1 MHLQNKTGQNVST
14 AGQLEIVTQRRAIA
28 FFQEELGYAY
38 RGHWKDRPDNCYDEQ
53 ALPTGRPK
61 GVGHSDN
68 DELQNKKV
76 YLQNK
81 CRIKPG
87 RT

>member
-1 MHLQNKTGQNVST
+1 MST
-14 AGQLEIVTQRRAIA
+14 AGQREIFIQRRAIA

-38 RGHWKDRPDNCYDEQ
+38 RGHWKDRPDNLHDEQ
-53 ALPTGRPK
+53 ALPNDRPK
-61 GVGHSDN
+61 GGDHSDN
-68 DELQNKKV
+68 GKLQNKKV
-76 YLQNK
+76 HLQNK